1 VPDQYLN
8 QPRVEECNNL
18 NGQQCRKTG
27 NITMG
32 TKANGSKISNR
43 WKQQKEFLARIWTE
57 PQGNRRQQLFFY
69 FIRICAIIIQEFK
82 KDAVALRASA
92 LTFTIVLS
100 LVPMLA
106 LSTAVLKGLG
116 AGDQLRETAYQLIA
130 QVSAEPE
137 RSTAK
142 DLETPPPSSTDT
154 STDKVN
160 QEGNPAGKDFN
171 SHLIAAVDQVFDY
184 VDRTNFATLGA
195 AGIIILF
202 FTVIMVIGSIEEAM
216 NAIWRAPC
224 GRPLGRRIM
233 DYLALMV
240 LFPFAIN
247 AGLGMSAALNSPVL
261 TDKLKYL
268 LPASWVMIM
277 GSQIFP
283 FLVLTGTFTL
293 LYQFL
298 PNIKVRFLP
307 ALAGGLA
314 GTFGLLLIQ
323 RIYLHLQIGVARYN
337 AIYGSFATVPLFLLW
352 IHLGWIVFLTGA
364 EVAFALQVYRY
375 YQPKQIIIT
384 PVRRLALS
392 LDLLTL
398 IFKNFQQQKRSSLG
412 EIALRMNEPETT
424 IQSISADLLS
434 AGLLQRINGNGDY
447 LMPAG
452 PIETMKPAA
461 IIDLIWG
468 KQPGNSP
475 GGKLT
480 AKVMQTVQESAS
492 RFSLAKIMME
502 IDTRDTRGRS

>member
-1 VPDQYLN
+1 MALQASDTKTIPAEKKKNRFMDDIWL
-8 QPRVEECNNL
+8 QPH
-18 NGQQCRKTG
+18 
-27 NITMG
+27 
-32 TKANGSKISNR
+32 GSWGKR
-43 WKQQKEFLARIWTE
+43 FFL
-57 PQGNRRQQLFFY
+57 LFM
-69 FIRICAIIIQEFK
+69 RICAIIIQEFK
-82 KDAVALRASA
+82 KDTVALRASA

-116 AGDQLRETAYQLIA
+116 AGDQLRETAYKLLT

-137 RSTAK
+137 KGPATLKKTLPPNAAETSSAGSTQA
-142 DLETPPPSSTDT
+142 D
-154 STDKVN
+154 DK
-160 QEGNPAGKDFN
+160 PAGKDLN
-171 SHLIAAVDQVFDY
+171 SNLRSAVDQVFDY

-216 NAIWRAPC
+216 NTIWNTPY

-233 DYLALMV
+233 DYLALMI
-240 LFPFAIN
+240 LFPIAIN

-268 LPASWVMIM
+268 LPVHWLLIM
-277 GSQIFP
+277 SSHMLP

-298 PNIKVRFLP
+298 PNTKVKFLP
-307 ALAGGLA
+307 ALAGGLS
-314 GTFGLLLIQ
+314 GTIGLLLIQ
-323 RIYLHLQIGVARYN
+323 KIYLHLQIGVAKYN

-375 YQPKQIIIT
+375 YQPHQTSIT
-384 PVRRLALS
+384 PTRRLALS
-392 LDLLTL
+392 LDLLAL
-398 IFKNFQQQKRSSLG
+398 IFKDFQQQKPSSSG
-412 EIALRMNEPETT
+412 EIARRMNESETL
-424 IQSISADLLS
+424 IQNISADLLA
-434 AGLLQRINGNGDY
+434 AGLLRRVNGDEDY

-452 PIETMKPAA
+452 PAETLKTAT

-468 KQPGNSP
+468 KQPGNTP

-480 AKVMQTVQESAS
+480 AKIMQGVQESVAGFTLARVMAS
-492 RFSLAKIMME
+492 QEDGAE
-502 IDTRDTRGRS
+502 

>member
-1 VPDQYLN
+1 MKIKTKDLKIFN
-8 QPRVEECNNL
+8 I
-18 NGQQCRKTG
+18 RKQ
-27 NITMG
+27 
-32 TKANGSKISNR
+32 R
-43 WKQQKEFLARIWTE
+43 KEFLARIWTE
-57 PQGNRRQQLFFY
+57 PEGKWWQQRFFH
-69 FIRICAIIIQEFK
+69 FMRICAIIIQEFR
-82 KDAVALRASA
+82 KDAVTLRASA

-116 AGDQLRETAYQLIA
+116 AGDQLRETAYKLIA

-137 RSTAK
+137 KSMAGEQ
-142 DLETPPPSSTDT
+142 ETSPSSPADT
-154 STDKVN
+154 STGDSRQQGSK
-160 QEGNPAGKDFN
+160 PAGKDFS
-171 SHLIAAVDQVFDY
+171 SHLRAAVDQVFDY

-240 LFPFAIN
+240 LFPIAIN

-261 TDKLKYL
+261 IDKLKYL
-268 LPASWVMIM
+268 LPANWLLIM
-277 GSQIFP
+277 SSQLFP

-298 PNIKVRFLP
+298 PNTKVRFLP

-314 GTFGLLLIQ
+314 GTIGLLLIQ
-323 RIYLHLQIGVARYN
+323 KIYLHLQIGVARYN

-375 YQPKQIIIT
+375 YQPKQTIIT
-384 PVRRLALS
+384 PVMRLALS
-392 LDLLTL
+392 LDVLTL
-398 IFKNFQQQKRSSLG
+398 VFKDFQQQKQSNL
-412 EIALRMNEPETT
+412 EDMAQRMNEPEPTVRN
-424 IQSISADLLS
+424 ISTDLLD
-434 AGLLQRINGNGDY
+434 AGLLRLVNGNEDY

-452 PIETMKPAA
+452 PAETMKPTA

-480 AKVMQTVQESAS
+480 AKVMQAVHESAS
-492 RFSLAKIMME
+492 RFTIAKVMME
-502 IDTRDTRGRS
+502 VEH

>member
-1 VPDQYLN
+1 MKMKTKDPKALN
-8 QPRVEECNNL
+8 I
-18 NGQQCRKTG
+18 RKQ
-27 NITMG
+27 
-32 TKANGSKISNR
+32 R
-43 WKQQKEFLARIWTE
+43 KEFLARIWAE
-57 PQGNRRQQLFFY
+57 PEGKWWQQRFFH
-69 FIRICAIIIQEFK
+69 FMRICAIIIQEFK
-82 KDAVALRASA
+82 KDAVTLRASA

-116 AGDQLRETAYQLIA
+116 AGDQLRGTAYKLIA

-137 RSTAK
+137 KNTAGDQK
-142 DLETPPPSSTDT
+142 TSPPSPADT
-154 STDKVN
+154 STSNSRQGDK
-160 QEGNPAGKDFN
+160 PADKDLS
-171 SHLIAAVDQVFDY
+171 SHLRAAVDQVFDY

-216 NAIWRAPC
+216 NAIWRAPY

-240 LFPFAIN
+240 LFPIAIN

-268 LPASWVMIM
+268 LPANWLLILS
-277 GSQIFP
+277 SQLFP

-298 PNIKVRFLP
+298 PNTKVKFFP

-314 GTFGLLLIQ
+314 GTIGLLLIQ
-323 RIYLHLQIGVARYN
+323 KIFLHLQLGVARYN

-375 YQPKQIIIT
+375 YQPKQTIIT
-384 PVRRLALS
+384 PVKRLALS

-398 IFKNFQQQKRSSLG
+398 IFKDFQQQKQSNL
-412 EIALRMNEPETT
+412 EDVAQTMNEPEPTVRN
-424 IQSISADLLS
+424 ISADLLD
-434 AGLLQRINGNGDY
+434 AGLLRRVNGNEDY

-452 PIETMKPAA
+452 PAETMKPSA
-461 IIDLIWG
+461 IIDIIWG

-480 AKVMQTVQESAS
+480 AKVMQAVHESTS
-492 RFSLAKIMME
+492 RFTIAKVMME
-502 IDTRDTRGRS
+502 KEH

>member
-1 VPDQYLN
+1 MKMKTKDPKALN
-8 QPRVEECNNL
+8 I
-18 NGQQCRKTG
+18 RKQ
-27 NITMG
+27 
-32 TKANGSKISNR
+32 R
-43 WKQQKEFLARIWTE
+43 KEFLARIWAE
-57 PQGNRRQQLFFY
+57 PEGKWWQQRFFH
-69 FIRICAIIIQEFK
+69 FMRICAIIIQEFK
-82 KDAVALRASA
+82 KDAVTLRASA

-116 AGDQLRETAYQLIA
+116 AGDQLRGTAYKLIA

-137 RSTAK
+137 KNTAGDQK
-142 DLETPPPSSTDT
+142 TSPPSPADT
-154 STDKVN
+154 STSNSRQGDK
-160 QEGNPAGKDFN
+160 PADKDLS
-171 SHLIAAVDQVFDY
+171 SHLRAAVDQVFDY

-216 NAIWRAPC
+216 NAIWRAPY

-240 LFPFAIN
+240 LFPIAIN

-268 LPASWVMIM
+268 LPANWLLILS
-277 GSQIFP
+277 SQLFP

-298 PNIKVRFLP
+298 PNTKVKFFP

-314 GTFGLLLIQ
+314 GTIGLLLIQ
-323 RIYLHLQIGVARYN
+323 KIFLHLQLGVARYN

-375 YQPKQIIIT
+375 YQPRQTIIT

-398 IFKNFQQQKRSSLG
+398 VFKDFQQQKQSSL
-412 EIALRMNEPETT
+412 EDIAQRINEPESTVRN
-424 IQSISADLLS
+424 ISTDLLD
-434 AGLLQRINGNGDY
+434 AGLLRQVNGNNDY
-447 LMPAG
+447 LMPAS
-452 PIETMKPAA
+452 PAETMRPDA
-461 IIDLIWG
+461 IIDFIWG

-480 AKVMQTVQESAS
+480 AKVMQAVHESTS
-492 RFSLAKIMME
+492 RFTIAKVMME
-502 IDTRDTRGRS
+502 KEH

>member
-1 VPDQYLN
+1 MKIKTKEPKIV
-8 QPRVEECNNL
+8 
-18 NGQQCRKTG
+18 NGREK
-27 NITMG
+27 
-32 TKANGSKISNR
+32 R
-43 WKQQKEFLARIWTE
+43 KEFLAGIWVE
-57 PQGNRRQQLFFY
+57 PEGKWWQQRFFY
-69 FIRICAIIIQEFK
+69 FMRICAIIIQEFR
-82 KDAVALRASA
+82 KDAVTLRASA

-116 AGDQLRETAYQLIA
+116 AGDQLRETAYKLVA

-137 RSTAK
+137 INTAG
-142 DLETPPPSSTDT
+142 DQGASPPSPADSSTSD
-154 STDKVN
+154 SR
-160 QEGNPAGKDFN
+160 QEGKTAGKDFS
-171 SHLIAAVDQVFDY
+171 SHLRDAVDQVFNY

-195 AGIIILF
+195 AGMIILF

-216 NAIWRAPC
+216 NAIWGAPR

-240 LFPFAIN
+240 LFPIAIN

-261 TDKLKYL
+261 IDKLKYL
-268 LPASWVMIM
+268 LPANWLLIM
-277 GSQIFP
+277 SSQLFP

-298 PNIKVRFLP
+298 PNTKVRFLP

-314 GTFGLLLIQ
+314 GTIGLLLIQ
-323 RIYLHLQIGVARYN
+323 KVYLHLQIGVARYN

-375 YQPKQIIIT
+375 YQPKQTIIT
-384 PVRRLALS
+384 PVRRLVLS

-398 IFKNFQQQKRSSLG
+398 IFQDFQQQKQSSV
-412 EIALRMNEPETT
+412 EDIAQRMDKPEPT
-424 IQSISADLLS
+424 IKDIS
-434 AGLLQRINGNGDY
+434 AGLLDAGLLRRVNGNEDY

-452 PIETMKPAA
+452 PAETMNPAT

-480 AKVMQTVQESAS
+480 AKVMQAVHESAS
-492 RFSLAKIMME
+492 RFTIAKVMME
-502 IDTRDTRGRS
+502 MEH